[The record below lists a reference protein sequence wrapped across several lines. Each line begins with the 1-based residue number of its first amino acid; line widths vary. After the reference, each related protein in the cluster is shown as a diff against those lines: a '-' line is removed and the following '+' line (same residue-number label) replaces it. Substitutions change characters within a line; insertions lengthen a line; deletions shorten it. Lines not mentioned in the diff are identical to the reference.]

1 MSERKEKESLRQ
13 RKRERKSGR
22 KREREG
28 VSQGE
33 REKEEIERM
42 KLADIGVVGEHWIE
56 KVA

>member
-33 REKEEIERM
+33 RGNRENE
-42 KLADIGVVGEHWIE
+42 ASGHWGSRG
-56 KVA
+56 ALD